1 MTKSTSHLFYVQHI
15 NNNNTNRE
23 TRNSDFFLF
32 VCVRFFCFFFFVGRR
47 SFLTGPN
54 IFFDSGEFREN
65 VLLTYMFQTIWKA
78 FTC

>member
-32 VCVRFFCFFFFVGRR
+32 VCVRFFCLFFFLSVGEAFLQGLIY
-47 SFLTGPN
+47 FLTV
-54 IFFDSGEFREN
+54 EN
-65 VLLTYMFQTIWKA
+65 SEKMY
-78 FTC
+78 C